1 METADHVTAL
11 NPTGRTRTRLAAV
24 QTSVTRLTSQGW
36 RLPEASADGVHY
48 ATATD
53 GTPISYP
60 DEGLDVLGLEG
71 GSGFWFDHRAKA
83 IGEYL
88 DRLGASSIWEVG
100 SGTGAVASRLRGR
113 VPDIV
118 AIEPLAAGAQAA
130 ARLGIT
136 SLCGTLQDFDLPD
149 HGLECIGAF
158 DVLEHL
164 EDPDSLIAEFRRVL
178 KPRGAVLVTVPAF
191 QGLWGDED
199 DVAGHYRRYTKASL
213 NAEFSRRGFTR
224 IASQYLFASLV
235 PPAAVMRALPY
246 RLGRRREKREV
257 LDRMTAQLD
266 VSPTVNTVAAAVLD
280 VEAAFARLLPLPV
293 GLSLLG
299 AFRAPG

>member
-1 METADHVTAL
+1 M
-11 NPTGRTRTRLAAV
+11 
-24 QTSVTRLTSQGW
+24 QTSVARLTGQGW
-36 RLPEASADGVHY
+36 LLPDASSDGVHH
-48 ATATD
+48 AISSD
-53 GTPISYP
+53 GASISYP

-88 DRLGASSIWEVG
+88 DRLSPSSMWEVG

-113 VPDIV
+113 LPDIV

-178 KPRGAVLVTVPAF
+178 VPRGAVLVTVPAF
-191 QGLWGDED
+191 QSLWGDED

-213 NAEFSRRGFTR
+213 TAAFTQQGFTR
-224 IASQYLFASLV
+224 IASEYLFASLV

-246 RLGRRREKREV
+246 RLGRRRTKGEV

-266 VSPTVNTVAAAVLD
+266 VSPALNTVAGAVLNT
-280 VEAAFARLLPLPV
+280 EAALARLLPLPL